1 MHNTAKFFAA
11 IALMS
16 STGAMAGSTQIPMG
30 KPVIPMGVDVP
41 TLGADLSLPVL
52 AGIAAIAL
60 VAGIRYIR
68 NKRS

>member
-16 STGAMAGSTQIPMG
+16 STGAMAGKPTVSMG
-30 KPVIPMGVDVP
+30 GQFTSMGVIDP
-41 TLGADLSLPVL
+41 TMGADLSLPVL